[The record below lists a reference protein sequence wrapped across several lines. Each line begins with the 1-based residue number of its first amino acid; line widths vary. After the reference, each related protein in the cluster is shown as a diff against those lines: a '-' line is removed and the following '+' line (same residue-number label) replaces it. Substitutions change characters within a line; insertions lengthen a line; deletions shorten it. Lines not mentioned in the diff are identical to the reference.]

1 MRARWLRVCVCA
13 ERGWPVRHGAAQ
25 PPCCFSAVV
34 VNSGVCKALRPAEH
48 HAQRLTASHGRYQH
62 ADMADLE
69 AKLQQASGARVKLIA
84 TDGVR
89 HMHHRGHDLSGVVI
103 RARGFASPVLPG
115 HVMQVILTNV
125 STSVLRR

>member
-1 MRARWLRVCVCA
+1 
-13 ERGWPVRHGAAQ
+13 
-25 PPCCFSAVV
+25 
-34 VNSGVCKALRPAEH
+34 
-48 HAQRLTASHGRYQH
+48 
-62 ADMADLE
+62 MADLE

-115 HVMQVILTNV
+115 HVMQVIANKCIDKCAAPLADR
-125 STSVLRR
+125 LD